1 MTDTAENRPPYGYA
15 ALTSLVVFGIYVAT
29 LAPTTAYWDTSE
41 YLAAAYVLGIPHPP
55 GNPLFTMLAHTF
67 GALPLAASYAVRINL
82 FAAVTSAA
90 SAGLWFLVAE
100 RWMRDVVPVRWARLA
115 AAFAGTLVSA
125 TSWTVWNQSTVNEK
139 VYTVS
144 MFSTALVAW
153 LGVHWADDDPGP
165 HRDRWLVLIAY
176 IIAISST
183 NHMMGVLGSIA
194 VATYVLWTDWRLVL
208 KPWVLMM
215 TLTLGLAVSGMG
227 AILVTGPMA
236 GRGAIIL
243 AYGALLL
250 YTAWSDPAEFRR
262 PIFYLGTIAVLIAIG
277 PNYIFLPLRAAHFPS
292 INEGEPIGFFSNALM
307 EVLNRVQYGKPPVW
321 QRQADF
327 ISQLG
332 NYWQYF
338 NWQFARDWAPANGI
352 FTAIFAVLGLF
363 GATTLWQK
371 DKRAAAASTALMGT
385 LTVALIFYLNFKY
398 GFSYSVGQDQV
409 AREVRERD
417 YFFVVSFAAF
427 GLWVAVGFG
436 ALMTAIVESLKAR
449 GSERSRWLAA
459 SPVLALALVPLAG
472 NHVTASRANET
483 MARDAAIDMLQSVEP
498 YAILITAGDNDT
510 FPLWYAQEVEGI
522 RTDVTLANLSL
533 MNTRW
538 HLKQLSR
545 RVTPEFNP
553 AGAAP
558 IWRTGTWVRPTK
570 PALQLTTEQIDSLP
584 ELSSIPK
591 GSGVK
596 FDSLQVR
603 FGDQYLELKD
613 LATLFMIRDN
623 IGIRPIY
630 FSWSDGNYPDANF
643 DLTPYLV
650 SAGFGRR
657 LQYTPVAPSDT
668 ILLNRGLAYLDY
680 PRTMNL
686 LWDVYHWQ
694 TATKD
699 RPHGWVDPPSA
710 SMLQMYLVA
719 YSGAS
724 SSMRQ
729 KGDTAAAA
737 RADSIALEIQR
748 NIQQKR

>member
-1 MTDTAENRPPYGYA
+1 MTDSRENRPPYGYA

-100 RWMRDVVPVRWARLA
+100 RWMRDVVRVRWARLA
-115 AAFAGTLVSA
+115 AAFAGALVSA

-144 MFSTALVAW
+144 MFSTALVVW

-176 IIAISST
+176 IITISST

-194 VATYVLWTDWRLVL
+194 VATYVLWTDWRLAL

-215 TLTLGLAVSGMG
+215 ALTMGLAVSGMG
-227 AILVTGPMA
+227 AVLVTGPMA

-262 PIFYLGTIAVLIAIG
+262 PIFYLGAIAVLIAIG
-277 PNYIFLPLRAAHFPS
+277 PNYIFLPLRAAHFPP
-292 INEGEPIGFFSNALM
+292 INEGEPLGFFSNALM
-307 EVLNRVQYGKPPVW
+307 EVLNRVQYGKPPLW

-352 FTAIFAVLGLF
+352 FTGLFTALGLF
-363 GATTLWQK
+363 GALTLWQK

-385 LTVALIFYLNFKY
+385 LTVALVFYLNFKY
-398 GFSYSVGQDQV
+398 GYSYDIGRDQV

-459 SPVLALALVPLAG
+459 SPVLVLALVP
-472 NHVTASRANET
+472 
-483 MARDAAIDMLQSVEP
+483 DAAIDMLQSVEP

-510 FPLWYAQEVEGI
+510 FPLWYAQEVLGV

-553 AGAAP
+553 AAAAP
-558 IWRTGTWVRPTK
+558 IWRSGTWVRPTK
-570 PALQLTTEQIDSLP
+570 PALQLTIAQIDSLP

-623 IGIRPIY
+623 IGARPIY

-657 LQYTPVAPSDT
+657 LQYTPVVPNDT

-686 LWDVYHWQ
+686 LWNVYHWQ
-694 TATKD
+694 TATRD

-710 SMLQMYLVA
+710 SMLQLYLVA
-719 YSGAS
+719 YSGAA